1 MEYNYFDGFYD
12 VFLDDLKKELSENNS
27 NFNRYLVSKKIQ
39 ENIMDEIRKAIRNVG
54 LRCLVLEF
62 QVWNKVNKI
71 EGNNIREKAEY
82 YKKKLAEDRNYC
94 ESILA
99 IYPEIEPICQKLIQN
114 QKKNIIDLLQ
124 KFERDKGKIFER
136 FFPSEKG
143 KTIEEIHIGQGDL
156 HCEGKSVMEIRF
168 EDGASIYYKPHSLA
182 GDLLFYRIF
191 NKIEGTAQ
199 DFYSEIPII
208 ECIGYGWEKGERQ
221 RECHSEKEIRNF
233 YERVGIILCIS
244 YLLGTHDLHYQNMIA
259 CGEYPFFIDLENIF
273 QTDEIIFRVGES
285 RSFPYSVLSSSI
297 LPSNLK
303 DSPYCA
309 VTGGNGGVSLYQV
322 PMLKE
327 KDDKLFTKTSHT

>member
-191 NKIEGTAQ
+191 NKIEGTA
-199 DFYSEIPII
+199 
-208 ECIGYGWEKGERQ
+208 
-221 RECHSEKEIRNF
+221 
-233 YERVGIILCIS
+233 
-244 YLLGTHDLHYQNMIA
+244 
-259 CGEYPFFIDLENIF
+259 
-273 QTDEIIFRVGES
+273 
-285 RSFPYSVLSSSI
+285 
-297 LPSNLK
+297 
-303 DSPYCA
+303 
-309 VTGGNGGVSLYQV
+309 
-322 PMLKE
+322 
-327 KDDKLFTKTSHT
+327 